1 MHTITG
7 WLFDLYVIDNGLAIW
22 FIDREGKAHR
32 CTVPYRPSFYLAAH
46 KVREENVY
54 AVLKRKNINVTITR
68 TEKLELYGGK
78 TMPVLRVSVHN
89 PVHFRRTV
97 KIVETIAPHDALYNT
112 DISVEQLFLYDR
124 DLFPL
129 AEAEYHIE
137 NGRLAGFGILV
148 PQEALDYHV
157 PPLRTM
163 TIKNAAEEAAPGNRT
178 EPKYHRYLQLE
189 ISYENKKLLLEEENA
204 DDVLKTLDHELARY
218 DPDIIL
224 TSWGDAMLMH
234 FLASLSKKENIP
246 VRFNRDPFVPYR
258 TTRDTSYFSY
268 GKIVYKAGAFFLAGR
283 WHLDLYNSF
292 LIDEADLEGI
302 FELARLTRLP
312 VQQQGRA
319 AIGTGLSSLQIAYAC
334 RNGILVPAK
343 KREPEDF
350 KSARTL
356 MLADR
361 GGLMFLPE
369 MGYHENIGELDFTSM
384 YPALM
389 VNKNI
394 SPETIN
400 CKCCPD
406 SHIRVPEL
414 GYRIC
419 EKRRGLVP
427 ETLTPLLIRRK
438 HYKAMQR
445 KLQHKSNPPEG
456 GQGGGSKETP
466 VLTAEQYKRRQT
478 ALKWILVTCFG
489 YLGYKNARFGR
500 IEAHETV
507 NAFSRETLLQTKEL
521 AEESGFHL
529 EHAIVD
535 CVWLKKENA
544 AEKEYEQLAKQI
556 EAKTGIPI
564 TFEGIYDWIVFP
576 ASKMDTAL
584 STVTR
589 YVGRFREGE
598 VKIRGIEVRRRDT
611 PRYVKRMQI
620 DMLQL
625 MADVRSIERI
635 QKRIPDLLA
644 IVKHYVR
651 ELRSGQAN
659 PYELVIRRHVTQEP
673 DRYSNRSVNALVAQA
688 IVAAGVSLQP
698 GESIEFIITDQSG
711 KHDPDKAKPVFLYKP
726 EDGYDAEQYTR
737 LVLDCAATLLHPLGW
752 SKERLEEEIVGVR
765 RKRKKITRKLRE
777 IPAGIFYSNL

>member
-1 MHTITG
+1 M
-7 WLFDLYVIDNGLAIW
+7 FDLYVINGGLAVW
-22 FIDREGKAHR
+22 LIDETGGAHR
-32 CTVPYRPSFYLAAH
+32 CTTPYRPSFYLAAARTSQGN
-46 KVREENVY
+46 VRAALE
-54 AVLKRKNINVTITR
+54 RRRIPHDISR
-68 TEKLELYGGK
+68 TERTELYSGTAK
-78 TMPVLRVSVHN
+78 PVLQVTLHN
-89 PVHFRRTV
+89 PADLRRTV
-97 KIVETIAPHDALYNT
+97 KIVENIVPYDALYNT

-129 AEAEYHIE
+129 AEGEYRIRD
-137 NGRLAGFGILV
+137 GMLAGFEISV
-148 PQEALDYHV
+148 PQTALDYRT

-163 TIKNAAEEAAPGNRT
+163 TVKNAVEEPAAGSGIRT
-178 EPKYHRYLQLE
+178 EPKYHRNLRLE
-189 ISYENKKLLLEEENA
+189 IGYEDRKLFLEEERA
-204 DDVLKTLDHELARY
+204 ADVLKTLDHALARY

-234 FLASLSKKENIP
+234 FLASVSRKERVP
-246 VRFNRDPFVPYR
+246 VRFNRDPDVPYR

-268 GKIVYKAGAFFLAGR
+268 GKIVYKAGSFFLAGR

-343 KREPEDF
+343 KREAEDF

-361 GGLMFLPE
+361 GGLMFLPQT
-369 MGYHENIGELDFTSM
+369 GYREHIAELDFTSM

-389 VNKNI
+389 VMHNI

-400 CKCCPD
+400 CACCPD
-406 SHIRVPEL
+406 SGRHVPEL

-427 ETLTPLLIRRK
+427 ATLEPLLVRRK
-438 HYKAMQR
+438 YYKSMQR
-445 KLQHKSNPPEG
+445 KAEHKPNG
-456 GQGGGSKETP
+456 GAAGTP
-466 VLTAEQYKRRQT
+466 VLAPEQYKRRQT

-507 NAFSRETLLQTKEL
+507 NAFSRETILQAKEA
-521 AEESGFHL
+521 AEEDNFRL
-529 EHAIVD
+529 VHAIVD
-535 CVWLKKENA
+535 CIWLAKENIS
-544 AEKEYEQLAKQI
+544 EQQCERLAKKI

-564 TFEGIYDWIVFP
+564 TFEGIYDWILFP
-576 ASKMDTAL
+576 ASKMDAAL

-589 YVGRFREGE
+589 YVGRFGDGE

-611 PRYVKRMQI
+611 PRYAKRMQL
-620 DMLQL
+620 DMLRI
-625 MADVRSIERI
+625 MAEMRSVAKIQNGMPQILDVVR
-635 QKRIPDLLA
+635 DYL
-644 IVKHYVR
+644 R
-651 ELRSGQAN
+651 ELRNGTAN
-659 PYELVIRRHVTQEP
+659 PYELVVRRHITRDP
-673 DRYSNRSVNALVAQA
+673 DEYSNRSVNALVAQA
-688 IVAAGVSLQP
+688 VVAAGVSLQP

-711 KHDPDKAKPVFLYKP
+711 KHDPDKAKPLFLYKP
-726 EDGYDAEQYTR
+726 EDGYDIEQYTK
-737 LVLDCAATLLHPLGW
+737 LLLDTASTILQPFGW
-752 SKERLEEEIVGVR
+752 TKQKLEEGLVSVR
-765 RKRKKITRKLRE
+765 SGRKKLIARHAGRG
-777 IPAGIFYSNL
+777 AGIPTLFEQ

>member
-1 MHTITG
+1 MHAPENGAPPAGTITG
-7 WLFDLYVIDNGLAIW
+7 WLFDLYAVEGGLALWI
-22 FIDREGKAHR
+22 IDGAGRAHR
-32 CTVPYRPSFYLAAH
+32 CTAPYRPSFYLDARS
-46 KVREENVY
+46 VREDD
-54 AVLKRKNINVTITR
+54 ARAALRRKRIGADVARTR
-68 TEKLELYGGK
+68 KLELYSGH
-78 TMPVLRVSVHN
+78 MRDVLEVAVHN
-89 PVHFRRTV
+89 PLQFRRAVRT
-97 KIVETIAPHDALYNT
+97 VETFAPHDALYNT

-129 AEAEYHIE
+129 AEAEYRVE
-137 NGRLAGFGILV
+137 NGRLAGFSILV
-148 PQEALDYHV
+148 PQEALDYRV
-157 PPLRTM
+157 PPLRIM
-163 TIKNAAEEAAPGNRT
+163 TIKNAAEDSAPGQRS
-178 EPKYHRYLQLE
+178 EPKYHRFLQLE
-189 ISYENKKLLLEEENA
+189 IGYEDKKLLLEEEHA
-204 DDVLKTLDHELARY
+204 ADVLRTLDHELARY
-218 DPDIIL
+218 DPDVIL
-224 TSWGDAMLMH
+224 TSWGDALLMH
-234 FLASLSKKENIP
+234 LLASLSKKENVP
-246 VRFNRDPFVPYR
+246 VRFNRDTAAPYR
-258 TTRDTSYFSY
+258 TTRDASYFTY
-268 GKIVYKAGAFFLAGR
+268 GKIVYKAGAFFLSGR

-369 MGYHENIGELDFTSM
+369 MGYHENIAELDFTSM

-389 VNKNI
+389 VMKNI

-400 CKCCPD
+400 CACCPH
-406 SHIRVPEL
+406 SQTRVPEL

-427 ETLTPLLIRRK
+427 ETLAPLLVRRR

-445 KLQHKSNPPEG
+445 KLQHKSN
-456 GQGGGSKETP
+456 GGSDEIP
-466 VLTAEQYKRRQT
+466 VLTAERYRRRQT

-507 NAFSRETLLQTKEL
+507 NAWSRETLLQAKEL
-521 AEESGFHL
+521 AEEDGCRL
-529 EHAIVD
+529 VHAIVD
-535 CVWLKKENA
+535 CVWLKKDGADED
-544 AEKEYEQLAKQI
+544 EYDRLARRI

-564 TFEGIYDWIVFP
+564 TFEGIYDWILFP
-576 ASKMDTAL
+576 ASKMDSAL

-589 YVGRFREGE
+589 YVGRFRSGE

-611 PRYVKRMQI
+611 PRYVKKMQI
-620 DMLQL
+620 EMLQL
-625 MADVRSIERI
+625 MAEVRSVQRIRERM
-635 QKRIPDLLA
+635 PDLLA
-644 IVKHYVR
+644 VVKQYVQRLRDGKADPR
-651 ELRSGQAN
+651 EL
-659 PYELVIRRHVTQEP
+659 VVRRHITQDP
-673 DRYSNRSVNALVAQA
+673 DEYCNRSVNALVARA
-688 IVAAGVSLQP
+688 IVAAGVSLKP

-711 KHDPDKAKPVFLYKP
+711 KHDPDKAKPLFLYKP
-726 EDGYDAEQYTR
+726 EDGYDAEQYAK
-737 LVLDCAATLLHPLGW
+737 LAFDCAATLLQPLGW
-752 SKERLEEEIVGVR
+752 
-765 RKRKKITRKLRE
+765 T
-777 IPAGIFYSNL
+777 GI

>member
-1 MHTITG
+1 MITITG
-7 WLFDLYVIDNGLAIW
+7 WLFDLYAINNGLAIW
-22 FIDREGKAHR
+22 IIDNEGNAHR
-32 CTVPYRPSFYLAAH
+32 CFVPFRPSFYLAAH
-46 KVREENVY
+46 KIREESIY
-54 AVLKRKNINVTITR
+54 TTMKRKGVAVTISC
-68 TEKLELYGGK
+68 TEKLELYSGK
-78 TMPVLRVSVHN
+78 LMPVLQVSIHN
-89 PVHFRRTV
+89 PVHFRRAV
-97 KIVETIAPHDALYNT
+97 KIVENIAPHDALYNT

-137 NGRLAGFGILV
+137 NGRLTGFDILV
-148 PQEALDYHV
+148 PQESLDYHI

-163 TIKNAAEEAAPGNRT
+163 TIKNAAEEAAPGSRT

-204 DDVLKTLDHELARY
+204 ADVLKTLDHELARY

-234 FLASLSKKENIP
+234 FLAKLSEKENVP
-246 VRFNRDPFVPYR
+246 VRFNRDPAVPYR

-406 SHIRVPEL
+406 SQIRVPEL

-427 ETLTPLLIRRK
+427 ETLVPLLVRRK

-445 KLQHKSNPPEG
+445 KLQHKSN
-456 GQGGGSKETP
+456 GGSKEIP
-466 VLTAEQYKRRQT
+466 ILTAERYKRRQT

-507 NAFSRETLLQTKEL
+507 NAFSRETLLQAKEL
-521 AEESGFHL
+521 AEQNDFHL

-535 CVWLKKENA
+535 CVWLKKNNA
-544 AEKEYEQLAKQI
+544 TEKEYEHLAQQI

-589 YVGRFREGE
+589 YVGRFRDGE

-611 PRYVKRMQI
+611 PRYVKKMQI

-625 MADVRSIERI
+625 MAEVRSIAEI
-635 QKRIPDLLA
+635 QKRLPDLLA
-644 IVKHYVR
+644 IVKYYVR
-651 ELRSGQAN
+651 QLREGRAN
-659 PYELVIRRHVTQEP
+659 PYELVVRRHVTQDP
-673 DRYSNRSVNALVAQA
+673 DQYSNRSVNALVAQA

-711 KHDPDKAKPVFLYKP
+711 KYDPDKAKPLFMYKP
-726 EDGYDAEQYTR
+726 EDGYDAEQYTK

-752 SKERLEEEIVGVR
+752 SKEPLEEEIAGVR
-765 RKRKKITRKLRE
+765 KKKIKRE
-777 IPAGIFYSNL
+777 KSGKITVDIFPM

>member
-1 MHTITG
+1 MTTITG
-7 WLFDLYVIDNGLAIW
+7 WLFDLYVIDNGLALWI
-22 FIDREGKAHR
+22 IDQSGGAHR
-32 CTVPYRPSFYLAAH
+32 CTVSFRPSFYLAADR
-46 KVREENVY
+46 VREESIR
-54 AVLKRKNINVTITR
+54 AVLGRRNISVTLSR
-68 TEKLELYGGK
+68 TGKLELYSGR
-78 TMPVLRVSVHN
+78 TIPVIRVATHN
-89 PVHFRRTV
+89 PADFRRAVKTV
-97 KIVETIAPHDALYNT
+97 EAIAPYDALYNT

-129 AEAEYHIE
+129 AEANYHIE
-137 NGRLAGFGILV
+137 HGRLTGFDLLV

-163 TIKNAAEEAAPGNRT
+163 TIKNAAEEPAPGSRA
-178 EPKYHRYLQLE
+178 EPKYHRRLQLE
-189 ISYENKKLLLEEENA
+189 ITYGNEQLLLEEENA
-204 DDVLKTLDHELARY
+204 ADVLKTLDHELARY

-234 FLASLSKKENIP
+234 FLASVSKKENVP
-246 VRFNRDPFVPYR
+246 VRFNRDPDVPYR

-389 VNKNI
+389 VMKNI

-400 CKCCPD
+400 CACCPD
-406 SHIRVPEL
+406 SPVRVPEL

-427 ETLTPLLIRRK
+427 ETLAPLLVRRK

-445 KLQHKSNPPEG
+445 KLQHKSNG
-456 GQGGGSKETP
+456 NSKETP
-466 VLTAEQYKRRQT
+466 VLTAERYKRRQT

-507 NAFSRETLLQTKEL
+507 NAFSRETLLQAKEL
-521 AEESGFHL
+521 AEQNGFHL

-535 CVWLKKENA
+535 CVWLKKDGA
-544 AEKEYEQLAKQI
+544 TEKEYELLAKQI

-576 ASKMDTAL
+576 ASKMDTEL

-589 YVGRFREGE
+589 YVGRFRDGE

-611 PRYVKRMQI
+611 PRYVKKMQI
-620 DMLQL
+620 DMLHL
-625 MADVRSIERI
+625 MAEARSVNQIR
-635 QKRIPDLLA
+635 KRIPDLLA
-644 IVKHYVR
+644 IVKYYIQQ
-651 ELRSGQAN
+651 LRDGQAN

-673 DRYSNRSVNALVAQA
+673 DQYSNRSVNALVAQA
-688 IVAAGVSLQP
+688 IVAAGVSLKP

-711 KHDPDKAKPVFLYKP
+711 KHDPDKAKPMFLYKP
-726 EDGYDAEQYTR
+726 EDGYDAKQYTK

-752 SKERLEEEIVGVR
+752 SKESLD
-765 RKRKKITRKLRE
+765 
-777 IPAGIFYSNL
+777 NL

>member
-1 MHTITG
+1 MYSITG
-7 WLFDLYVIDNGLAIW
+7 WLFDLYAVHNGLALWI
-22 FIDREGKAHR
+22 IDRAGRAHR
-32 CTVPYRPSFYLAAH
+32 CTVPFRPSFYLAAR
-46 KVREENVY
+46 KVRAENVL
-54 AVLKRKNINVTITR
+54 AAFRRRNIDVSIDR
-68 TEKLELYGGK
+68 TEKTELYSGK
-78 TMPVLRVSVHN
+78 PIPVLRVTVRD
-89 PVHFRRTV
+89 PVHFRRAV
-97 KIVETIAPHDALYNT
+97 KIAETVAPHDALYNT

-124 DLFPL
+124 GLFPL
-129 AEAEYHIE
+129 AEAAYRID
-137 NGRLAGFGILV
+137 NGELAGFDILV
-148 PQEALDYHV
+148 PQEALDYRL
-157 PPLRTM
+157 PPLRIM
-163 TIKNAAEEAAPGNRT
+163 TIKNAAEDAAPGSRT

-189 ISYENKKLLLEEENA
+189 ISYEDRKLLLEEENA
-204 DDVLKTLDHELARY
+204 AGILTTLDHELARY

-234 FLASLSKKENIP
+234 FLAKLSEKENIP
-246 VRFNRDPFVPYR
+246 VRFNRDPDVPYR

-268 GKIVYKAGAFFLAGR
+268 GRIVYKAGAFFLAGR

-292 LIDEADLEGI
+292 LIDDADLEGI

-369 MGYHENIGELDFTSM
+369 TGYHENIGELDFTSM

-389 VNKNI
+389 VNRNI

-406 SHIRVPEL
+406 SRLRVPEL

-427 ETLTPLLIRRK
+427 ETLAPLLVRRK
-438 HYKAMQR
+438 HYKTMQR
-445 KLQHKSNPPEG
+445 KLQHKSN
-456 GQGGGSKETP
+456 GGSAEIP

-507 NAFSRETLLQTKEL
+507 NAFSRETLLQAKEL
-521 AEESGFHL
+521 AEGNGFHL

-535 CVWLKKENA
+535 CVWLKKTGA
-544 AEKEYEQLAKQI
+544 VEKDYESLAKQI

-564 TFEGIYDWIVFP
+564 TFEGIYDWLLFP
-576 ASKMDTAL
+576 ASKMDAAL

-589 YVGRFREGE
+589 YVGRFRDGE

-611 PRYVKRMQI
+611 PRYVKKMQI

-625 MADVRSIERI
+625 MAEVRSIEKI
-635 QKRIPDLLA
+635 QTRIPDLLA
-644 IVKHYVR
+644 IVKQYVR
-651 ELRSGQAN
+651 RLREGEAD
-659 PYELVIRRHVTQEP
+659 PYELVVRRHITQDP
-673 DRYSNRSVNALVAQA
+673 DQYSNRSVNALVAQA

-711 KHDPDKAKPVFLYKP
+711 KHDPDKAKPLFLYRP
-726 EDGYDAEQYTR
+726 EDGYDVKQYTK

-752 SKERLEEEIVGVR
+752 PKERLEKDVDY
-765 RKRKKITRKLRE
+765 
-777 IPAGIFYSNL
+777 ADC

>member
-1 MHTITG
+1 VVHTTTG
-7 WLFDLYVIDNGLAIW
+7 WLFDLYAINNGLALWI
-22 FIDREGKAHR
+22 IDRVGNAHR
-32 CTVPYRPSFYLAAH
+32 CFAPFRPSFYLAAH

-54 AVLKRKNINVTITR
+54 TAMKRKGVAVTISH
-68 TEKLELYGGK
+68 TEKLELYSGK
-78 TMPVLRVSVHN
+78 MMPVLQLTVHN
-89 PVHFRRTV
+89 PVLFKRAV
-97 KIVETIAPHDALYNT
+97 KIVETVAPHDSLYNT
-112 DISVEQLFLYDR
+112 DISVEQFFLYNR

-137 NGRLAGFGILV
+137 NGHLMGFDILV

-163 TIKNAAEEAAPGNRT
+163 TIKNAAEDSVAGSRT

-189 ISYENKKLLLEEENA
+189 ISYENEKLLLEEENA
-204 DDVLKTLDHELARY
+204 ADVLKTLDRELARY

-234 FLASLSKKENIP
+234 FLAKLSEKENVP
-246 VRFNRDPFVPYR
+246 VRFNRDPDVPYR

-361 GGLMFLPE
+361 GGLMFLPG
-369 MGYHENIGELDFTSM
+369 MGYHESIGELDFTSM

-389 VNKNI
+389 VDKNI

-400 CKCCPD
+400 CKCCPN
-406 SHIRVPEL
+406 SAIRVPEL

-427 ETLTPLLIRRK
+427 ETLAPLLVRRK

-445 KLQHKSNPPEG
+445 KLQHKSNSDSVG
-456 GQGGGSKETP
+456 KTP
-466 VLTAEQYKRRQT
+466 VLTAERYKRRQT

-507 NAFSRETLLQTKEL
+507 NAFSRETLLQAKEL
-521 AEESGFHL
+521 AEENGFHL

-535 CVWLKKENA
+535 CVWLKKKNA
-544 AEKEYEQLAKQI
+544 TEKEYERLAKQI

-576 ASKMDTAL
+576 ASKMDTEL

-589 YVGRFREGE
+589 YVGRFRDGE

-611 PRYVKRMQI
+611 PRYVKKMQI
-620 DMLQL
+620 DMLQS
-625 MADVRSIERI
+625 MAEVRSIAEI
-635 QKRIPDLLA
+635 QQRLPELLA

-651 ELRSGQAN
+651 QLREGQAN
-659 PYELVIRRHVTQEP
+659 PYELVVRRHVTQEP
-673 DRYSNRSVNALVAQA
+673 DQYSNRSVNALVAQA

-711 KHDPDKAKPVFLYKP
+711 KHDPDKAKPLFMYKP
-726 EDGYDAEQYTR
+726 EDGYDAEQYTK

-752 SKERLEEEIVGVR
+752 PKERLEEDIAGVR
-765 RKRKKITRKLRE
+765 RKKMGKFDVQKIELGCDF
-777 IPAGIFYSNL
+777 I

>member
-1 MHTITG
+1 MVYTITG
-7 WLFDLYVIDNGLAIW
+7 WLFDLYAIDNGLAIW
-22 FIDREGKAHR
+22 IIDRDGNAHR
-32 CTVPYRPSFYLAAH
+32 CTVPFRPSLFLAAH
-46 KVREENVY
+46 KVREENAY
-54 AVLKRKNINVTITR
+54 AAMKRKGISVTISH
-68 TEKLELYGGK
+68 TEKLELYSGK
-78 TMPVLRVSVHN
+78 MIHVLQVSVHN
-89 PVHFRRTV
+89 PAHFRRAV
-97 KIVETIAPHDALYNT
+97 KAVETIAPHDALYNT
-112 DISVEQLFLYDR
+112 DISVEQLFLYER

-137 NGRLAGFGILV
+137 GRQFTGFNLLV
-148 PQEALDYHV
+148 PQESLDYHI

-163 TIKNAAEEAAPGNRT
+163 TIKNAAEESAPGSRT

-189 ISYENKKLLLEEENA
+189 ICYENEKLLLEEEHAA
-204 DDVLKTLDHELARY
+204 DALKTLDHELARY

-234 FLASLSKKENIP
+234 LLAKLSQKENVP

-406 SHIRVPEL
+406 STIRVPEL
-414 GYRIC
+414 GYHIC

-427 ETLTPLLIRRK
+427 ETLAPLLVRRK

-445 KLQHKSNPPEG
+445 KLQHKSN
-456 GQGGGSKETP
+456 GGSKDIP
-466 VLTAEQYKRRQT
+466 VLTADRYRRRQT

-507 NAFSRETLLQTKEL
+507 NAFSRETLLQAKEL
-521 AEESGFHL
+521 AEQNSFHL

-544 AEKEYEQLAKQI
+544 AENEYERLAKQI
-556 EAKTGIPI
+556 EAGTGIPV

-576 ASKMDTAL
+576 ASKMDTTL
-584 STVTR
+584 PTVTR
-589 YVGRFREGE
+589 YVGRFRDSACGATSGE

-611 PRYVKRMQI
+611 PRYVKKMQI

-625 MADVRSIERI
+625 MAEVRSIAEI
-635 QKRIPDLLA
+635 QKRLPDLLA
-644 IVKHYVR
+644 IVKYYVWQLR
-651 ELRSGQAN
+651 EGRAN
-659 PYELVIRRHVTQEP
+659 PYELVVRRHVTQEP
-673 DRYSNRSVNALVAQA
+673 DRYTNRSVNALVAQA

-711 KHDPDKAKPVFLYKP
+711 KHNPDKAKPLFLYKP
-726 EDGYDAEQYTR
+726 EDGYDVEQYTK

-752 SKERLEEEIVGVR
+752 SKERLEEG
-765 RKRKKITRKLRE
+765 LW
-777 IPAGIFYSNL
+777 G